1 MKTQLKILLHYS
13 NIFKCTFNIFSP
25 QILSTVTIGG
35 GNKNCKG
42 RPSIQEYIRMKR
54 HLVRLVPAKDW
65 QSFAA
70 HIIENRHFQF
80 TLGRER
86 GKYRKKRM
94 SNSHKQQRI

>member
-35 GNKNCKG
+35 GTKNCKG
-42 RPSIQEYIRMKR
+42 HPSIQEYKGMKR
-54 HLVRLVPAKDW
+54 HLVILVPAKDW

-80 TLGRER
+80 TRGREW
-86 GKYRKKRM
+86 GKHREKRM
-94 SNSHKQQRI
+94 SNSHKRQKI

>member
-42 RPSIQEYIRMKR
+42 HPSIQEYIRMKR
-54 HLVRLVPAKDW
+54 HLVILVPAKDW

-80 TLGRER
+80 TLGREW

-94 SNSHKQQRI
+94 SNSHKRQRI